1 MKWLIG
7 VGLVATS
14 PLIISGVIL
23 YLLVYRLPISAYEL
37 ADELYS
43 LRTEPD
49 TMMIAA
55 GTVAYKE
62 KTCPKCSRNDD

>member
-7 VGLVATS
+7 VLLVATS

-43 LRTEPD
+43 LRSLSKKHEG
-49 TMMIAA
+49 I
-55 GTVAYKE
+55 GWYK
-62 KTCPKCSRNDD
+62 

>member
-43 LRTEPD
+43 LRTEKKHNG
-49 TMMIAA
+49 I
-55 GTVAYKE
+55 GWYK
-62 KTCPKCSRNDD
+62 